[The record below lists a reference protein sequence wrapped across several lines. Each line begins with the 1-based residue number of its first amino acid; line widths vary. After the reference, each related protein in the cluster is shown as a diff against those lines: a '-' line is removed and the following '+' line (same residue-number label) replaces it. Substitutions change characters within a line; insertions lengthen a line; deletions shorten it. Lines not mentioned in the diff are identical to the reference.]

1 MPEQGATVGGSA
13 PVSRVPPYSV
23 EAEKGVLGSILLDA
37 SRVMD
42 LCIGEGLV
50 AESFYVEAHRRLFD
64 EFVTMQRNSVAIDLL
79 TAIDHLRS
87 AGRLDFLGGS
97 AFLEA
102 LVDATPTAAHAEY
115 YIDIVRQKYLLR
127 AVIDCARL
135 AERKCHESNQ
145 SADVIVGE
153 TEQAFLNITE
163 RQHGQLHD
171 WTQTIRR
178 TMDHVERLFQIGP
191 GGVAGMPAGLLNL
204 DRKLRGL
211 QPGEVTVLAARPSM
225 GKTSL
230 AMNIAECV
238 SCGRDMQGRMMKGDY
253 GRPNPVAIFSLEMS
267 QEALALRMLCGMAS
281 VPAFQIDSGIGN
293 AQKITQQI
301 TRAASQLS
309 KAPIYVDDTGGL
321 DVMELRARA
330 RRMKKKY
337 GVKLIVVDYLQ
348 LLNCRES
355 ARQGRQLETAAV
367 SSNLKAMAKE
377 LKLPVLVLSQLSRAP
392 EQRGDKGAKPKLS
405 DLRDSGAIEQDAD
418 VVLLLRRPCRYPSD
432 PEFEDKTLAIVD
444 VAKHRNG
451 PTGEVR
457 LNFEE
462 SLTRFSDRADN
473 FKGDVEPMDH
483 DSAFEGDE
491 VVGARGGNQA

>member
-1 MPEQGATVGGSA
+1 MPQQGTADGSGA
-13 PVSRVPPYSV
+13 PASRVPPHSA

-42 LCIGEGLV
+42 LCISEGLL
-50 AESFYVEAHRRLFD
+50 AESFYFDAHRRMFD
-64 EFVTMQRNSVAIDLL
+64 EFMGMHRAGTAIDLL
-79 TAIDHLRS
+79 TTVEHLRRAS
-87 AGRLDFLGGS
+87 RLDALGGS
-97 AFLEA
+97 VFLEG

-115 YIDIVRQKYLLR
+115 YIDIVRQKHLLR
-127 AVIDCARL
+127 AVIDCARET
-135 AERKCHESNQ
+135 ERTCFESNQ
-145 SADVIVGE
+145 SADLILGQ

-163 RQHGQLHD
+163 RQHGQLFSWQQVIHD
-171 WTQTIRR
+171 
-178 TMDHVERLFQIGP
+178 TMEHVERLFQIGP
-191 GGVAGMPAGLLNL
+191 GGVAGIPTGLRNL
-204 DRKLRGL
+204 DKKLRGFR
-211 QPGEVTVLAARPSM
+211 PGEVTVLAARPSM

-238 SCGRDMQGRMMKGDY
+238 ALGRGMHEYAFKGDHA
-253 GRPNPVAIFSLEMS
+253 RLHPVAIFSLEMA
-267 QEALALRMLCGMAS
+267 QESLALRMLCGMAG

-293 AQKITQQI
+293 PQDVTRKL
-301 TRAASQLS
+301 TRAASELS

-337 GVKLIVVDYLQ
+337 NIELVIVDYLQ
-348 LLNCRES
+348 LMNCRDV

-392 EQRGDKGAKPKLS
+392 EQRGDKSAKPKLS

-418 VVLLLRRPCRYPSD
+418 VVLLLRRPSRSQEGA
-432 PEFEDKTLAIVD
+432 PEFEDKTLAIVE

-457 LNFEE
+457 LNFDD
-462 SLTRFSDRADN
+462 SLTRFGDRAEVGSDDGN
-473 FKGDVEPMDH
+473 LVAED
-483 DSAFEGDE
+483 EGD
-491 VVGARGGNQA
+491 AGGGVEL